1 MRASVRLRMTM
12 LYGGLFLASGAGLL
26 AIMYLLVASGFQ
38 GTYTTNTPGTGS
50 SGLPDTVPAPG
61 ETPAEI
67 KQAQLDQLL
76 VLSGVALAIMA
87 VVALGLGWLMAGRM
101 LRPLRTMAVTARRI
115 SEDNLHQRLDVGGP
129 GDELK
134 DLADTI
140 DGLLARLEA
149 AFEAQRRFVANASH
163 ELRTPLT
170 VSRTMIEVALAD
182 PAATTDALR
191 ETCREVLVA
200 EQEQERLIE
209 GLLTLARGQQGLDH
223 REPVDLSAVAA
234 GALVTRR
241 AEAASRRV
249 RIDTVLNPAPASGDP
264 RLVERLVAN
273 LVDNA
278 VRHNVPGGHVQVTTT
293 ITAGQARL
301 TVTNTG
307 LAIPADQLERL
318 VQPFQRLSPNRT
330 TDVDGG
336 HGLGLSIVAAIAK
349 AHNAA
354 LTLRPLPGGGLTA
367 EVDFAAVTQAPN
379 RDWPAHAGRG

>member
-1 MRASVRLRMTM
+1 MTV

-38 GTYTTNTPGTGS
+38 GTYTTNTADTS
-50 SGLPDTVPAPG
+50 SSATPDTVPAPG
-61 ETPAEI
+61 NTAAES

-76 VLSGVALAIMA
+76 VLSGIALAIMA

-182 PAATTDALR
+182 PAATTDSLR

-223 REPVDLSAVAA
+223 REPVDLAAVAA
-234 GALVTRR
+234 GALFTRR
-241 AEAASRRV
+241 AEAASRRL

-278 VRHNVPGGHVQVTTT
+278 VRHNVPGGHVQVTTST
-293 ITAGQARL
+293 TAGHARL

-307 LAIPADQLERL
+307 PAVPADQLERL
-318 VQPFQRLSPNRT
+318 VQPFQRLNRNRT

-349 AHNAA
+349 AHNAT
-354 LTLRPLPGGGLTA
+354 LTLHPLPGGGLTA
-367 EVDFAAVTQAPN
+367 EIAFAAVTQAPH
-379 RDWPAHAGRG
+379 RDWPVHAGHG